1 MSFNIH
7 TATVSTSKIRFVA
20 FTSTSD
26 AAFWAPSMGDHWTW
40 HPHMTFPTGIEH
52 HVNINYAWTSLLCLF
67 RPCKLEKPLLHIAQ
81 TYGLS
86 PVWVRMCKVRKQD
99 WTKPFSQMLHLN
111 GLSPVWY
118 LLCIFNSA
126 ADLKDLPQSSHL
138 KGLSPVWIKVCLTK
152 ASLPKKPFPQCSHGK
167 RSPLWWKLSCF
178 RRHLLEVKVLS
189 HWLQGKIGVGFSV
202 TGSPEWCTRSTCRV
216 SVTPCRN
223 FLPHSQQRNGY
234 ALVCFFWCST
244 RSEYDLNLLLQWGH
258 WNGW

>member
-1 MSFNIH
+1 MDYVTMI
-7 TATVSTSKIRFVA
+7 
-20 FTSTSD
+20 
-26 AAFWAPSMGDHWTW
+26 
-40 HPHMTFPTGIEH
+40 
-52 HVNINYAWTSLLCLF
+52 YAWTSLLCRF
-67 RPCKLEKPLLHIAQ
+67 KPCRLENPLLHTAQ
-81 TYGLS
+81 TYGRS

-126 ADLKDLPQSSHL
+126 ADLNDLSQSSHL
-138 KGLSPVWIKVCLTK
+138 KGLSPVCIKVCLTN

-178 RRHLLEVKVLS
+178 RRHLLEVNVFP
-189 HWLQGKIGVGFSV
+189 HWGQVKIGVGFSV
-202 TGSPEWCTRSTCRV
+202 TGSPEWCTRSTCLV
-216 SVTPCRN
+216 SVMPCRN
-223 FLPHSQQRNGY
+223 FLPHSQHRNGY

-244 RSEYDLNLLLQWGH
+244 RSEYERNLLLQWEH